1 MKVYKVKVNGKVNET
16 AVFSSV
22 DERVDRNGNAMA
34 FVKLRINSCN
44 IDGVIFASAYRKCLG
59 AFDFALN
66 PYRMIQIT
74 GKKDEKGKLI
84 VSGASIIQKEKE
96 EN

>member
-1 MKVYKVKVNGKVNET
+1 MNET

-22 DERVDRNGNAMA
+22 DERVDRNRNAMA
-34 FVKLRINSCN
+34 FVKLRINNCN
-44 IDGVIFASAYRKCLG
+44 VDGVIFASTYRKCLG

-66 PYRMIQIT
+66 PYHMIQVT

-84 VSGASIIQKEKE
+84 ISGASIIQKEKG